1 VGREPTRSWIK
12 KGFVRALVQSGTK
25 RYSKLPDVPTLYELM
40 DTYKAPESTKRLA
53 KVLLSS
59 GALGRPFIGPPAMPA
74 ERVKILR
81 DAFAKTMTDPELQA
95 AAKKKKWDLDPTGG
109 AELEV
114 IAKEIMVQ
122 PPDVIARIKKL
133 LAE

>member
-1 VGREPTRSWIK
+1 
-12 KGFVRALVQSGTK
+12 
-25 RYSKLPDVPTLYELM
+25 
-40 DTYKAPESTKRLA
+40 
-53 KVLLSS
+53 
-59 GALGRPFIGPPAMPA
+59 
-74 ERVKILR
+74 
-81 DAFAKTMTDPELQA
+81 MTDPELQA